1 MSASVAKNVGLLHIR
16 STRHIGVPPF
26 LERRSNQPISAVGD
40 HLLQSYYLRS
50 FFTLCFGSCE
60 QKKIIRN

>member
-16 STRHIGVPPF
+16 STGHIGVPPF

-50 FFTLCFGSCE
+50 FFT
-60 QKKIIRN
+60 